1 MVYGLFTHIK
11 GIIVTLIR
19 VAYQTIEFGDID
31 IHLRTLRDKN
41 QFSDDNNEAKN
52 LGINS
57 TLWPIFG
64 VIWPSSIVLANY
76 MNHFNTQGKRI
87 LEIGCGIGLT
97 SLMLNKRHDDITST
111 DMHPE
116 VQRFLDKNTHL
127 NRDADI
133 PFYRTNWADLCPEL
147 KTFDVIIGSD
157 ILYEDEH
164 IDLLIAFIERH
175 ANPACEV
182 ILVDPGRGRKAKF
195 SKKMAL
201 LGYSANQEKAQQ
213 AINMP
218 DAYNGYIL
226 SFKR

>member
-1 MVYGLFTHIK
+1 MALVRI
-11 GIIVTLIR
+11 
-19 VAYQTIEFGDID
+19 AYQTIEFGDID

-41 QFSDDNNEAKN
+41 QFSDDNDEAKN

-64 VIWPSSIVLANY
+64 VVWPSSIVLANF
-76 MNHFNTQGKRI
+76 MNTFNTHGKRI

-111 DMHPE
+111 DIHPE
-116 VQRFLDKNTHL
+116 VQRFLGENTLL
-127 NRDADI
+127 NRDIDI
-133 PFYRTNWADLCPEL
+133 PFHRTDWADLCPEL
-147 KTFDVIIGSD
+147 KTFDLIIGSD

-164 IDLLIAFIERH
+164 IELLIAFIERH
-175 ANPACEV
+175 ANRQCEV

-201 LGYSANQEKAQQ
+201 LGYTMTQELAEQAANL
-213 AINMP
+213 P
-218 DAYNGYIL
+218 DEYKGHIL
-226 SFKR
+226 QFKR